1 VNPRV
6 RARLLVALAAAAAAA
21 VAVAA
26 AVVQGR
32 ADHDPGEPPPLE
44 LSADSPA
51 LRAAEAAY
59 ERGNRGV
66 AEEQFDAFLG
76 REPGSVEAAVGAAIA
91 AWPDGTI
98 ERLRDL
104 AEQHPANGVVRLHL
118 GLALFSA
125 GQRDEALG
133 EWREAER
140 RDPDT
145 PAALRAED
153 LLHPGM
159 APGRPYFYP
168 ASDDRLAE
176 GVALQR
182 AGRPVSALRAFERA
196 LAAEPDSLEA
206 QVAVAVARFDKD
218 DPAQAF
224 SRLGPLAGEHPEAEI
239 VRYHLGLLLLWIR
252 ALDQADE
259 QLSRASQ
266 GEGVYARLAAE
277 LLARVQE
284 IRTRNT

>member
-1 VNPRV
+1 VNPRA
-6 RARLLVALAAAAAAA
+6 RARLLVAVVALAAAAIAVGAA
-21 VAVAA
+21 VI
-26 AVVQGR
+26 QGR
-32 ADHDPGEPPPLE
+32 ADHDPGEAPPLE
-44 LSADSPA
+44 LNAASPA
-51 LRAAEAAY
+51 LQAAEAAF
-59 ERGNRGV
+59 ERGDRRV
-66 AEEQFDAFLG
+66 AKEQFEAFLA
-76 REPGSVEAAVGAAIA
+76 RNPGSVEAAVGAAIA

-98 ERLRDL
+98 ERLRAL
-104 AEQHPANGVVRLHL
+104 AGEHQASGVVRLHL
-118 GLALFSA
+118 GLALFST
-125 GQRDEALG
+125 GKRDEALG

-145 PAALRAED
+145 PAAIRAED
-153 LLHPGM
+153 LLHPDM
-159 APGRPYFYP
+159 APGRPFFYP
-168 ASDDRLAE
+168 ASDRLAE

-218 DPAQAF
+218 EPAEAF

-252 ALDQADE
+252 ALDEAEE

-266 GEGVYARLAAE
+266 GDGSYARLAQD
-277 LLARVQE
+277 LLARVEE

>member
-1 VNPRV
+1 MNPRV
-6 RARLLVALAAAAAAA
+6 RARLLVALVAAAAAA
-21 VAVAA
+21 VAVASA
-26 AVVQGR
+26 IVQGR

-59 ERGNRGV
+59 ERGDRRG
-66 AEEQFDAFLG
+66 ARERFEAFLA
-76 REPGSVEAAVGAAIA
+76 RDPGSVEAAVGAAIA

-104 AEQHPANGVVRLHL
+104 AREHRASGVVRLHL

-125 GQRDEALG
+125 GKRDEALG
-133 EWREAER
+133 EWREAEQ

-153 LLHPGM
+153 LLHPDM

-168 ASDDRLAE
+168 ASDRLAD

-218 DPAQAF
+218 EPAQAF
-224 SRLGPLAGEHPEAEI
+224 SRLGPLARDHPEAEI

-252 ALDQADE
+252 ALDEAEE
-259 QLSRASQ
+259 QLSRAAR
-266 GEGVYARLAAE
+266 GDGAYARLARD

>member
-6 RARLLVALAAAAAAA
+6 RARLLVAVIAG
-21 VAVAA
+21 VAA
-26 AVVQGR
+26 AIAVGAAVIQGR
-32 ADHDPGEPPPLE
+32 ADHDPGEAPPLE
-44 LSADSPA
+44 LNAASAA
-51 LRAAEAAY
+51 LRAAEATF
-59 ERGNRGV
+59 ERGDHRV
-66 AEEQFDAFLG
+66 AGEQFEAFLASN
-76 REPGSVEAAVGAAIA
+76 PGSVEAAVGAAIA

-98 ERLRDL
+98 ERLREL
-104 AEQHPANGVVRLHL
+104 AEEHPASGVVRLHL

-125 GQRDEALG
+125 GKRDEAVQ

-145 PAALRAED
+145 PAAIRAED
-153 LLHPGM
+153 LLHPNM

-168 ASDDRLAE
+168 ASDRLAD

-218 DPAQAF
+218 EPARAF

-252 ALDQADE
+252 ALDEAEE

-266 GEGVYARLAAE
+266 GDGSYAGRARD
-277 LLARVQE
+277 LLARVEE

>member
-1 VNPRV
+1 MNPRF
-6 RARLLVALAAAAAAA
+6 RARLLVVGIAAAASAIAVGAAI
-21 VAVAA
+21 
-26 AVVQGR
+26 VQGR
-32 ADHDPGEPPPLE
+32 ADHDPGEAPPLE
-44 LSADSPA
+44 LNAASAA
-51 LRAAEAAY
+51 LRAAEATF
-59 ERGNRGV
+59 ERGDRRV
-66 AEEQFDAFLG
+66 AREQFESFLA
-76 REPGSVEAAVGAAIA
+76 RNPRSVEAAVGAAIA

-104 AEQHPANGVVRLHL
+104 TEEHPASGVARLHL
-118 GLALFSA
+118 GLAFFSA
-125 GQRDEALG
+125 GKRDEALQ

-145 PAALRAED
+145 PAAIRAED
-153 LLHPGM
+153 LLHPDM
-159 APGRPYFYP
+159 APGRPFFYP
-168 ASDDRLAE
+168 ASDRLAE

-252 ALDQADE
+252 ALDEAEE
-259 QLSRASQ
+259 QLSRAGQ
-266 GEGVYARLAAE
+266 GDGSYARLARD
-277 LLARVQE
+277 LLARVEE

>member
-1 VNPRV
+1 VNPRT
-6 RARLLVALAAAAAAA
+6 RARLLVAVIAG
-21 VAVAA
+21 VAA
-26 AVVQGR
+26 AIAVGAAVIQGR
-32 ADHDPGEPPPLE
+32 ADHDPGEAPPLE
-44 LSADSPA
+44 LNAASAA
-51 LRAAEAAY
+51 LRTAEATF
-59 ERGNRGV
+59 ERGDRRV
-66 AEEQFDAFLG
+66 AREQFEAFLASN
-76 REPGSVEAAVGAAIA
+76 PGSVEAAVGAAIA

-98 ERLRDL
+98 ERLREL
-104 AEQHPANGVVRLHL
+104 AEEHPASGVVRLHL

-125 GQRDEALG
+125 GKRDEALQ
-133 EWREAER
+133 EWRETER

-145 PAALRAED
+145 PAAIRAED
-153 LLHPGM
+153 LLHPDM

-168 ASDDRLAE
+168 ASDRLAD

-218 DPAQAF
+218 EPAQAF

-252 ALDQADE
+252 ALDEAEE

-266 GEGVYARLAAE
+266 GDGSYARLAQD
-277 LLARVQE
+277 LLARVEE

>member
-1 VNPRV
+1 VNPRI
-6 RARLLVALAAAAAAA
+6 RARFLVALAAAAAAA

-26 AVVQGR
+26 AIVQGR

-59 ERGNRGV
+59 ERGDRRV
-66 AEEQFDAFLG
+66 AGEQFEAFLG
-76 REPGSVEAAVGAAIA
+76 RDPGSVEAAVGAAIA

-104 AEQHPANGVVRLHL
+104 AAEHRASGVVRLHL

-125 GQRDEALG
+125 GKRDEALR

-153 LLHPGM
+153 LLHPDM

-168 ASDDRLAE
+168 ASDRLAD

-218 DPAQAF
+218 EPAQAF
-224 SRLGPLAGEHPEAEI
+224 SRLGPLAAEHPEAEI

-252 ALDQADE
+252 ALDEAKE
-259 QLSRASQ
+259 QLSRATR
-266 GEGVYARLAAE
+266 GDGAYARLAQD
-277 LLARVQE
+277 LLARVEE

>member
-1 VNPRV
+1 MNPRV
-6 RARLLVALAAAAAAA
+6 RARLLVALAAVAAAA

-26 AVVQGR
+26 AIVQGR

-59 ERGNRGV
+59 ERGDRRL
-66 AEEQFDAFLG
+66 AREQFEAFLT
-76 REPGSVEAAVGAAIA
+76 RDPGSVEADVGAAIA
-91 AWPDGTI
+91 AWPSGTI
-98 ERLRDL
+98 ERLRAL
-104 AEQHPANGVVRLHL
+104 AREHPSSGVVRLHL

-125 GQRDEALG
+125 GRRDEALG

-153 LLHPGM
+153 LLHPEM

-168 ASDDRLAE
+168 ASDRLAE
-176 GVALQR
+176 GAALQR

-224 SRLGPLAGEHPEAEI
+224 SRLGPLAGEHPKAEI

-252 ALDQADE
+252 ALDEADE
-259 QLSRASQ
+259 QLNRATE

-284 IRTRNT
+284 IRPRNA

>member
-1 VNPRV
+1 VNPRT
-6 RARLLVALAAAAAAA
+6 RARLLVAV
-21 VAVAA
+21 VAGVAA
-26 AVVQGR
+26 AIAVGAAVIQGR
-32 ADHDPGEPPPLE
+32 ADHDPGEAPPLE
-44 LSADSPA
+44 LNASSAA
-51 LRAAEAAY
+51 LRAAEATL
-59 ERGNRGV
+59 ERGGRRR
-66 AEEQFDAFLG
+66 AREQFEAFLAG
-76 REPGSVEAAVGAAIA
+76 NPGSVEAAVGAAIA

-98 ERLRDL
+98 ERLREL
-104 AEQHPANGVVRLHL
+104 ADENPASGVVRLHL
-118 GLALFSA
+118 GLALFS
-125 GQRDEALG
+125 GGKRDEALQ

-145 PAALRAED
+145 PAAIRAED
-153 LLHPGM
+153 LLHPDM

-168 ASDDRLAE
+168 ASGRLAA

-196 LAAEPDSLEA
+196 LAAEPNSLEA

-218 DPAQAF
+218 EPAQAF
-224 SRLGPLAGEHPEAEI
+224 SRLGPLAAEHPRAEI

-252 ALDQADE
+252 ALDEAEE

-266 GEGVYARLAAE
+266 GDGFYARLAQD
-277 LLARVQE
+277 LLARVEE